1 MTETLNFCHLCDMLD
16 QLIDK
21 IHQKEKNLHSKVFK
35 EDFPCVLQFLLVFP
49 GKMSSWDDHDNPLE
63 KEKLEGTK
71 RRCPIL

>member
-1 MTETLNFCHLCDMLD
+1 MTEKWSYCHLCDMLD
-16 QLIDK
+16 YLIDK
-21 IHQKEKNLHSKVFK
+21 IHQNKKTPFK
-35 EDFPCVLQFLLVFP
+35 SFQRRFPLCFTILLVFP

>member
-1 MTETLNFCHLCDMLD
+1 MTETLIFCHLCDMLD

-21 IHQKEKNLHSKVFK
+21 IHQKEKKSSFK
-35 EDFPCVLQFLLVFP
+35 SFQRRFPLCFTILLVFP

-63 KEKLEGTK
+63 KLEGTK